1 MTRATLLKIVVGS
14 LLALSLIVIPVVLA
28 TSALASEQPT
38 GAGPSSQTEVQKDTK
53 AQPPGGQPKEADS
66 RELTKES
73 ERPLSVPEGEES
85 SHFISGGETLTPE
98 MLEELRFQD
107 EISSRSF

>member
-14 LLALSLIVIPVVLA
+14 LLALLLIVIPVVLA
-28 TSALASEQPT
+28 TSALASEQPA
-38 GAGPSSQTEVQKDTK
+38 GAGPSAQTEVQKETT

-73 ERPLSVPEGEES
+73 ERPMSVPEGEES
-85 SHFISGGETLTPE
+85 SRLITGGEGLTPE
-98 MLEELRFQD
+98 MMEELRYQD
-107 EISSRSF
+107 ELSSRSF